1 MRRISVT
8 KTKEQLIIENEEL
21 HSRLVET
28 EEMLTAIR
36 SGEVDAI
43 MVSGTKGEQVY
54 SISSAETPYR
64 TFIEEM
70 NEGAV
75 TLTKDG
81 IILYCNKRFAELVHE
96 PIEHV
101 IGSYLIHFVAPNDKS
116 KLDSLLA
123 QQTHNKND
131 TLIIS
136 LINTLYL
143 KLSFHLLPPYLQGE
157 NCILIA
163 TDISDL
169 KKKEKKLLELHSLL
183 EQQLDKIK
191 RLRMQL
197 IDKKIDAEVE
207 INKLKITNKKLV
219 KEITKHKLVEAELK
233 QKLKLKQKKATT

>member
-1 MRRISVT
+1 MT

-28 EEMLTAIR
+28 EEMLLAIR

-43 MVSGTKGEQVY
+43 VVSGTKGEQVY

-75 TLTKDG
+75 TLSKEG
-81 IILYCNKRFAELVHE
+81 IILYCNQRFAELVHE
-96 PIEHV
+96 PIERV
-101 IGSYLIHFVAPNDKS
+101 IGSYLKRFIAPNDKS
-116 KLDSLLA
+116 KFDYLLA

-131 TLIIS
+131 VLIIS

-143 KLSFHLLPPYLQGE
+143 KLSFHLLPAYLQGD
-157 NCILIA
+157 NCILVA
-163 TDISDL
+163 TDISEM
-169 KKKEKKLLELHSLL
+169 KKKENELLELHRLL
-183 EQQLDKIK
+183 EQKLDIIQ

-197 IDKKIDAEVE
+197 INKKIDDEVE

-219 KEITKHKLVEAELK
+219 KEITKHKLAEAELK
-233 QKLKLKQKKATT
+233 KKLKQKKATT

>member
-64 TFIEEM
+64 TFVEEM
-70 NEGAV
+70 HAGAITLSKEG
-75 TLTKDG
+75 T
-81 IILYCNKRFAELVHE
+81 ILYCNQRFAELVQE

-101 IGSYLIHFVAPNDKS
+101 IGSYLIRFVAPDDRS
-116 KLDSLLA
+116 KLNCLLA
-123 QQTHNKND
+123 QQTHKKND

-136 LINTLYL
+136 LINKFYL

-157 NCILIA
+157 HCILIA

-207 INKLKITNKKLV
+207 TNKLKITNKKLV
-219 KEITKHKLVEAELK
+219 KEITKHKLVEAGLK
-233 QKLKLKQKKATT
+233 QKLKLKQKNANT